1 MFKPCLH
8 TILMLSCVAASGS
21 WLPAAE
27 PTAAELEFFEKKIR
41 PVLVLHCYECHSTKS
56 KTVRGNLLLDSRDG
70 LRAGGDSGPALV
82 PGQPDKSPLIQAL
95 KYDGLEMP
103 PKGRLTPAVIRDF
116 ERWVRTG
123 AADPRRTAHTRKSPG
138 VDYEQA
144 LRFWAFQPPR
154 RSALPQVQQESWVRD
169 DLDRFV
175 LHRLEAQGMHPA
187 PEADRRTLARRVH
200 FDLIG
205 LPPDPESVE
214 QFVNDRGERAFA
226 RLVDRLLD
234 SPHYGER
241 WGRFWLDIARYGE
254 DQAHTF
260 KARKYPRGYLYRDW
274 VVRAWNDDMPYDR
287 FLQYQIAGDLLTAPE
302 RHQRVAA
309 LGLFALGPVY
319 YQDNGEKAKALAD
332 EWDDRVDTLMRGT
345 QALTIACARCHDHK
359 YDPLTMSDYY
369 GLAGVF
375 ASSQYSEQPVVSE
388 TVVASRKRA
397 DASVKEQQLQID
409 RFLAGSARAV
419 RLELVPEIPR
429 LWTAAWKA
437 ANRLKSGKN
446 RKKILADV
454 AKQEQVN
461 AELLNRWLAWIEEK
475 PGSGRVAEKR
485 GYLNA
490 WRTLIAGQDADRN
503 LADDAAAAEAVRRV
517 AHEFQQRARSLLPKR
532 HALFE
537 HFGENVAYV
546 NPADRAVVPP
556 GVIPLGNLF
565 DDAKGGSLS
574 NAIASDTFKSTAS
587 ADRCG
592 VERVVQGWGQSVEI
606 AKNIRFLFDALGS
619 DARQHGGVTN
629 DAWSAEGGLS
639 TRAKRCAANLK
650 KAEQGIGMHANALI
664 TFDLHEIRQAGLIP
678 ADRPFVFKVDRAGI
692 NDDVYGSQA
701 PSAHLAV
708 IVTRPHATENVFD
721 AVLSAHVN
729 GQPVQVDENDKT
741 YYIAG
746 DIPAALRGDGKFVSF
761 EVSIPPAARY
771 LTLLAAGAG
780 KADDA
785 NSINSDHTVFSGA
798 RLEYKPVDQPVLQ
811 AKSTADAAPE
821 HTLRREDAILLSE
834 LISDKGL
841 LAIPAKQAADYLSE
855 EPKKR
860 LAELQSELQLRRK
873 QAESIAITM
882 AHALQDGTGTDMRIY
897 LAGDPTK
904 LGPVVPRSFP
914 AVFSGGQR
922 KPFASPG
929 SGRLELARA
938 VGSSQNPLTAR
949 VLVNRVWQGHFGH
962 GLVRTPSNFGQLGER
977 PTHPQL
983 LDQLAVDFMESGWSI
998 KTLHRRI
1005 MLSASYRM
1013 SSDYHQGHQDRD
1025 PENRY
1030 LWRMNRRRLQV
1041 EPWRDAMLAVAG
1053 RLDRSLGGPSIDLAK
1068 PDNRRRTLYGFISRH
1083 KLNDLLRLFDFPDPN
1098 ITAGQRS
1105 VTTVPLQ
1112 QLFVLNSDFV
1122 LQQARAL
1129 AGRLTQEADEEE
1141 QRIRRA
1147 YALLFARDP
1156 SQRELAAGLE
1166 FLKSP
1171 QLKSSQPLSAW
1182 QQYAL
1187 ALLGTNEF
1195 MFID

>member
-1 MFKPCLH
+1 MSKPYLQ
-8 TILMLSCVAASGS
+8 TVLMLSLAAGTALR
-21 WLPAAE
+21 LPAAE
-27 PTAAELEFFEKKIR
+27 PTATELEFFEKKIR
-41 PVLVLHCYECHSTKS
+41 PVLVVHCYECHSAKS
-56 KTVRGNLLLDSRDG
+56 KTVRGNLLLDSRDA
-70 LRAGGDSGPALV
+70 LRAGGDSGPAVV
-82 PGQPDKSPLIQAL
+82 PGQPDRSPLIQAL
-95 KYDGLEMP
+95 QYDELEMP
-103 PKGRLTPAVIRDF
+103 PKGRLPQAVIRDF
-116 ERWVRTG
+116 QHWVQTG
-123 AADPRRTAHTRKSPG
+123 AADPRRAAHALKSPG

-144 LRFWAFQPPR
+144 RRFWAFQLPR
-154 RSALPQVQQESWVRD
+154 RSALPKVKQESWIRD
-169 DLDRFV
+169 DLDRLV
-175 LHRLEAQGMHPA
+175 LHRLESQGMHPA
-187 PEADRRTLARRVH
+187 PEADRRTLARRAH

-214 QFVNDRGERAFA
+214 RFVNDSSERAFP
-226 RLVDRLLD
+226 RMVDRLLD

-287 FLQYQIAGDLLTAPE
+287 FVQYQIAGDLLAAPG

-319 YQDNGEKAKALAD
+319 YQDNGEKAQALAD

-388 TVVASRKRA
+388 AVVASRKRA

-409 RFLAGSARAV
+409 RFLAASAREV
-419 RLELVPEIPR
+419 RLELVKDIPR

-437 ANRLKSGKN
+437 ANRLKSDKN

-454 AKQEQVN
+454 AKQEKVN
-461 AELLNRWLAWIEEK
+461 AELLKRWLAWIEEK
-475 PGSGRVAEKR
+475 PGSGRVSEKR
-485 GYLNA
+485 AYLDA
-490 WRTLIAGQDADRN
+490 WRTWIAGQDAARN
-503 LADDAAAAEAVRRV
+503 LASDADAADAVRRV
-517 AHEFQQRARSLLPKR
+517 AQAFQQRAQSLLPAR
-532 HALFE
+532 AALFDR
-537 HFGENVAYV
+537 FGENVAFV
-546 NPADRAVVPP
+546 NPADQAVVAP

-565 DDAKGGSLS
+565 DDAKGGSLN
-574 NAIASDTFKSTAS
+574 NAIASDTFKSVAS

-592 VERVVQGWGQSVEI
+592 VDRVVQGWGTSVEI
-606 AKNIRFLFDALGS
+606 AKDIRFLFDALGS
-619 DARQHGGVTN
+619 DARQHGRVTN

-664 TFDLHEIRQAGLIP
+664 TFDLHEIRHAGLIP
-678 ADRPFVFKVDRAGI
+678 ADRSLVFKVDRAGI
-692 NDDVYGSQA
+692 NDDVHGTQA
-701 PSAHLAV
+701 PSAHVAV
-708 IVTRPHATENVFD
+708 IVTRPHTTENVFD

-729 GQPVQVDENDKT
+729 GRPVKVDENDKV

-746 DIPAALRGDGKFVSF
+746 DVPAPLRADGNFVSF
-761 EVSIPPAARY
+761 EIPIPPAARY
-771 LTLLAAGAG
+771 LTLLATGAG
-780 KADDA
+780 QGSDA

-798 RLEYKPVDQPVLQ
+798 RLEYKPADHAVTQ
-811 AKSTADAAPE
+811 AKSAAESAVE
-821 HTLRREDAILLSE
+821 HELQREDAILLSE

-855 EPKKR
+855 VPKKR
-860 LAELQSELQLRRK
+860 LDELRHALQDRRK
-873 QAESIAITM
+873 QAESIPITM
-882 AHALQDGTGTDMRIY
+882 AHALQDGTGADMRVY

-904 LGPVVPRSFP
+904 LGAVVPRSFP
-914 AVFSGGQR
+914 AVFSGGKR
-922 KPFASPG
+922 KPFAPAG

-938 VGSSQNPLTAR
+938 VGSSKNPLTAR

-983 LDQLAVDFMESGWSI
+983 LDRLAVDFMESGWSI

-1013 SSDYHQGHQDRD
+1013 SSEFHQRHHEVD
-1025 PENRY
+1025 PENRR

-1041 EPWRDAMLAVAG
+1041 EPWRDAMLAVAD
-1053 RLDRSLGGPSIDLAK
+1053 RLDRSLGGPSIDLDK
-1068 PDNRRRTLYGFISRH
+1068 SDNRRRTLYGFISRH

-1129 AGRLTQEADEEE
+1129 AGRLAKEAADDE

-1147 YALLFARDP
+1147 YALLFSRDP
-1156 SQRELAAGLE
+1156 TQRELAAGLR
-1166 FLKSP
+1166 FLTSP
-1171 QLKSSQPLSAW
+1171 ELKSSKPLSAW
-1182 QQYAL
+1182 EQYAL